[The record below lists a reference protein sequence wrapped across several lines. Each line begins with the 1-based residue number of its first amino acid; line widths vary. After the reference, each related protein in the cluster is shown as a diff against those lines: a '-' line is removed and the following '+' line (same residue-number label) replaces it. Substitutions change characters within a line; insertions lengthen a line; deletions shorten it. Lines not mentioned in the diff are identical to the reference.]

1 MRDPRIYTLSST
13 ILGYLLIGKLNSYE
27 QNALGNWLMN
37 IGQVL
42 ETNAAFSQMLQYNE
56 SQKQLFKSKNL
67 STKDKEEIKEIL
79 SDIENL
85 LNQIKKEL

>member
-1 MRDPRIYTLSST
+1 MKDPRIYTLSST
-13 ILGYLLIGKLNSYE
+13 IIGYLLIGKLNSYE

-56 SQKQLFKSKNL
+56 SQKQLFKSNNL

>member
-27 QNALGNWLMN
+27 QNALGTWLMN

-56 SQKQLFKSKNL
+56 SQKQLFKSNNL

>member
-1 MRDPRIYTLSST
+1 MKDPRIYTLSST

-56 SQKQLFKSKNL
+56 SQNQMFKSNNL

>member
-1 MRDPRIYTLSST
+1 
-13 ILGYLLIGKLNSYE
+13 
-27 QNALGNWLMN
+27 MN

-56 SQKQLFKSKNL
+56 SQKQLFKSNNL